1 MKRAEFQAVARM
13 RVREAKALLDAG
25 HSPGAYYLVGYSVEC
40 ALKACV
46 ARQVRR
52 CDFPD
57 KKLANEAYTHNL
69 EQLIK
74 VAGLGLAFE
83 AARRVNPAL
92 DVNWA
97 VVKDWT
103 EESRYEVSIS
113 KVQARDLYSAC
124 VGRNG
129 VLPWI
134 KRQW

>member
-1 MKRAEFQAVARM
+1 MKRTEFQAVARM
-13 RVREAKALLDAG
+13 RVREAKVLLDAG
-25 HSPGAYYLVGYSVEC
+25 DSPGAYYLVGYSIEC

-57 KKLANEAYTHNL
+57 KKLANEAWTHNL
-69 EQLIK
+69 EQLIR
-74 VAGLGLAFE
+74 VAGLGPTFKN
-83 AARRVNPAL
+83 ARRVNPAL
-92 DVNWA
+92 DVSWA

-103 EESRYEVSIS
+103 EESRYEVNIS
-113 KVQARDLYSAC
+113 RAQARDLYSAC

>member
-1 MKRAEFQAVARM
+1 MKRTEFQAVARM
-13 RVREAKALLDAG
+13 RVREAKALLDVG
-25 HSPGAYYLVGYSVEC
+25 HNLGAYYLVGYSIEC

-57 KKLANEAYTHNL
+57 KKLANEAYTHDL
-69 EQLIK
+69 KQLIR
-74 VAGLGLAFE
+74 VAGLGPAFE
-83 AARRVNPAL
+83 DARRVNPAL

-113 KVQARDLYSAC
+113 KAQALDLYSAC

-134 KRQW
+134 KKQW

>member
-1 MKRAEFQAVARM
+1 MKRTEFQAVARM

-57 KKLANEAYTHNL
+57 KKLANEAWTHNL
-69 EQLIK
+69 EQLIR
-74 VAGLGLAFE
+74 VAGLGPVFE
-83 AARRVNPAL
+83 NARRVNPAL

-97 VVKDWT
+97 IVKDWN
-103 EESRYEVSIS
+103 EESRYEVHIS
-113 KVQARDLYSAC
+113 KAQARDLYSAS

>member
-1 MKRAEFQAVARM
+1 MKRSDFQAVARM
-13 RVREAKALLDAG
+13 RARDAKALLDAG
-25 HSPGAYYLVGYSVEC
+25 HCPGAYYLAGYSIEC

-46 ARQVRR
+46 AKQVRR

-57 KKLANEAYTHNL
+57 KTLANQAHTHNL

-74 VAGLGLAFE
+74 VAGLGPAFE

-92 DVNWA
+92 EVNWA
-97 VVKDWT
+97 IVKDWT
-103 EESRYEVSIS
+103 EKSRYEVGIS
-113 KVQARDLYSAC
+113 QAQALDLYIAC
-124 VGRNG
+124 AGRNG

>member
-1 MKRAEFQAVARM
+1 MKRTEFQAAARM
-13 RVREAKALLDAG
+13 RVREARVLLDTG
-25 HSPGAYYLVGYSVEC
+25 HCPGAYYLVGYSIEC

-57 KKLANEAYTHNL
+57 KKLANAAYTHDL

-74 VAGLGLAFE
+74 VAGLGHAFVK
-83 AARRVNPAL
+83 ARQGNPAL

-97 VVKDWT
+97 IVKDWT
-103 EESRYEVSIS
+103 EESRYEVNIS
-113 KVQARDLYSAC
+113 KAQARDLYSAC